1 MAQLHL
7 MKQSSG
13 VLIPASVETSDF
25 LHSKCKLGAVLV
37 ADFKKVRN
45 PAFHRRFFALLN
57 LGFDYWEPTGGAISS
72 NERRLVNGYARYLSA
87 FGGNESA
94 LMDAAEQYLDQ
105 VASRRITN
113 GISLCKS
120 FDAYRAW
127 VTIESGHF
135 RTTGANPELR
145 FNEDN
150 CHRQCAPCNNHLSGN
165 LTAYRPALIAKIGQA
180 RFDALMGPHE
190 LPKWKRDDYIRI
202 RDEYRAKLR
211 QLKQQ
216 EAA

>member
-1 MAQLHL
+1 MAKLSRRKCANKECRQWFHPTRDTQTVCGYECASAYSKEQTRKAREDAQRKEV
-7 MKQSSG
+7 KQQ
-13 VLIPASVETSDF
+13 A
-25 LHSKCKLGAVLV
+25 
-37 ADFKKVRN
+37 
-45 PAFHRRFFALLN
+45 
-57 LGFDYWEPTGGAISS
+57 
-72 NERRLVNGYARYLSA
+72 ERRQAVKPLSHFVKQAQQAFNEFIRYRDRHLPCISC
-87 FGGNESA
+87 GRHHDG
-94 LMDAAEQYLDQ
+94 QYH
-105 VASRRITN
+105 A
-113 GISLCKS
+113 
-120 FDAYRAW
+120 
-127 VTIESGHF
+127 GHY

-202 RDEYRAKLR
+202 RDEYRAKLKE
-211 QLKQQ
+211 LKQL